1 MVVVIELGARG
12 AARRFPARYRRAH
25 VGIACGLLAGAALL
39 GAAPVAMADAAVSE
53 RVSTTTSSARTNSD
67 GQAAPHSEV
76 SMLAVSLTVGGAVAM
91 AGSGVALVLTR
102 RRAISRPPRQA
113 SR

>member
-1 MVVVIELGARG
+1 MIELGARG
-12 AARRFPARYRRAH
+12 AARRLPARNRRAH
-25 VGIACGLLAGAALL
+25 VGVACGLLAGTVLL
-39 GAAPVAMADAAVSE
+39 GAAPLAMADVAASE
-53 RVSTTTSSARTNSD
+53 RVSTTTGTSSARTNSD

-76 SMLAVSLTVGGAVAM
+76 SILAVSLTVGGAVAM
-91 AGSGVALVLTR
+91 TGSGVALVLTR